1 MAGVMAGVFYLLSVL
16 AFCYLFQRVMK
27 MTLDHSYR
35 MKILSNNHERDMT
48 MLRDEHQ
55 RLLAEATPPTP
66 QISIPLT
73 RITVRFVR
81 YSSGWN
87 QQVTA
92 VPAARSRS

>member
-35 MKILSNNHERDMT
+35 MKILDQNHERDMT
-48 MLRDEHQ
+48 LLRQEYERQ
-55 RLLAEATPPTP
+55 IAENAASAP

-73 RITVRFVR
+73 RLNVRLVR
-81 YSSGWN
+81 YSNKPDHVEIEGRTWN
-87 QQVTA
+87 Q
-92 VPAARSRS
+92 